1 MRKKNCFVSAII
13 ALVMCFCAMY
23 SFCTIVVKADILPSA
38 ETVFNETNTYNL
50 NGSINHIT
58 DKKEYSKM
66 GYSEPQYSFKF
77 DMSDKNGNTTTN
89 IPYVTV
95 FTHGYNSSAS
105 DWMNN
110 AEYIDNG
117 SKFDLTYNEHSMVSK
132 VVELYGLDNTVL
144 LIADMENFDSFK
156 LKRYVLERERERG
169 SIIKNGEED
178 FNIRE
183 QKFGKQYVIVFDSFW
198 NRYKASND
206 SNNNLYYQFNY
217 MLSHVLYDI
226 KQIDPAHR
234 IPKVNLIGHSR
245 GGLTNLQYALDHPD
259 IVENLISIG
268 TPYFGSSS
276 ATIVKNLG
284 IMEGDGLKDITDEA
298 VYESYQRTWN
308 NGYESKYSKINAVAI
323 GAYSTLPFLGL
334 VAHSDKSGS
343 INFWS
348 ALGIDA
354 AVTAISVWKTASWFI
369 DFWGAIATKAATRAV
384 TNVLYS
390 LFSQSVTVNIAKIL
404 TDEIT
409 SVFPYVMWF
418 SDTLVPLSSQLAI
431 SPSLLGGTYKGFT
444 RKDKCFSLIGGL
456 AGNCNMNR
464 IAQWA
469 VPVVHNLEPWDEEI
483 IGMVES
489 ELRKSKVV
497 SSSFEYYV
505 KADGGVCITGVENQ
519 NESALVIPSTI
530 TVGQNMK
537 TVTEIAAGAFG
548 SHMVGINSRNSNTS
562 TYSADSG
569 VEGVR
574 TLIIP
579 AGVRK
584 IGNGAFKGMS
594 NLETVTF
601 ANSSQT
607 IEFGTEVFAY
617 CSSLG
622 GITLPGSP
630 TEIPAGM
637 FKDCVSLTNM
647 PSPSSLRKIG
657 AAAFSGCK
665 NMAFRTLP
673 DNITEIGEMAFFGC
687 KGNEQL
693 LLPSAIEKIGDG
705 AFANIANVQKFYF
718 NCDNPNYTLCD
729 GVLYN
734 RNCTEIVQYPKKRV
748 GVMFNSE
755 TNRPSGSSG
764 LVTSIRPYAFYG
776 CENLTSVNISGVEK
790 VGEYAFA
797 NACNLETITA
807 YSLKDV
813 SYEAFSGTK
822 WLEDKLNNSS
832 QVVLS
837 NCLLFYNSED
847 KKVLESGEWDETIYY
862 IAEQAFASTELE
874 TIYIPSSIK
883 EINDN
888 AFYNATSLKNVYF
901 ESMNS
906 KLVASLASSDKKI
919 FGNNSNDLKV
929 FLLQNNFSQFSDSEE
944 NAFAGIRKE
953 LFTRSFTL
961 ELYNGTNEVDK
972 ITINYGD
979 IFYFAQGWYAINRT
993 GYNYTDTD
1001 IMNTC
1006 FYNGMQSDLIVG
1018 GVTVATF
1025 SGWKTE
1031 DGELFKDGTWNGI
1044 GLTAVTRLYA
1054 DWTPRE
1060 FTATLINESAGTQ
1073 TTVNFSRFDP
1083 LQLPSPSKAG
1093 FDFIGWDDGSGRTY
1107 KGSYPYLKNVTLT
1120 AVFDH
1125 IYTLGLV
1132 SNVNYHYNERIRGV
1146 AGTVVVL
1153 PQFYEGEYYVVSWG
1167 GYPVLSE
1174 YTITKNEVLRAFWNK
1189 YMINKTDPELETM
1202 GNDGET
1208 EYGAY
1213 KNMSD
1218 DYSRVADIS
1227 IDFDTE
1233 IDVGSLSY
1241 TVNSGLE
1248 DCCFVGRKEWVFI
1261 DPRSVMINQ
1270 EQFKNMRL

>member
-1 MRKKNCFVSAII
+1 MKKKIICITLAVVMSVFACYFVG
-13 ALVMCFCAMY
+13 
-23 SFCTIVVKADILPSA
+23 TIVVKADGMPSI
-38 ETVFNETNTYNL
+38 ETIFNATNTYSL
-50 NGSINHIT
+50 EGT
-58 DKKEYSKM
+58 VTKEIRYAKYHGEK
-66 GYSEPQYSFKF
+66 GYDNPQYEFNF
-77 DMSDKNGNTTTN
+77 DMSSKNNNQTTSF
-89 IPYVTV
+89 PYVTV
-95 FTHGYNSSAS
+95 FTHGYNSRAK
-105 DWMNN
+105 DWCNN
-110 AEYIDNG
+110 AESLTEDNTWKDL
-117 SKFDLTYNEHSMVSK
+117 KFLYTTSSMVYK
-132 VVELYGLDNTVL
+132 VTAN
-144 LIADMENFDSFK
+144 
-156 LKRYVLERERERG
+156 
-169 SIIKNGEED
+169 
-178 FNIRE
+178 
-183 QKFGKQYVIVFDSFW
+183 VF
-198 NRYKASND
+198 
-206 SNNNLYYQFNY
+206 SNNAIIIRATVDEESNTKPYFNLLLEKVEFGVAEDALPKINIEEICSVVANKHLVVIFEGHNPSSSNVNMYYQFNY
-217 MLSHVLYDI
+217 MLSSILY
-226 KQIDPAHR
+226 KLKGNYGGK
-234 IPKVNLIGHSR
+234 IPKVNLVGHSR

-284 IMEGDGLKDITDEA
+284 IMKGDGLKDITDEA

-334 VAHSDKSGS
+334 VAHSDKSGN

-354 AVTAISVWKTASWFI
+354 AVTAISVWKTASWFV
-369 DFWGAIATKAATRAV
+369 DFWGAIATKAAARAV

-431 SPSLLGGTYKGFT
+431 SPSLLGGTYKGFK
-444 RKDKCFSLIGGL
+444 RKDKCFSLFSRHNL
-456 AGNCNMNR
+456 KR
-464 IAQWA
+464 IAQWQP
-469 VPVVHNLEPWDEEI
+469 PVVHNLEPWDEEI
-483 IGMVES
+483 IGMVKN
-489 ELRKSKVV
+489 ELRKTKVEP
-497 SSSFEYYV
+497 SNFEFYE
-505 KADGGVCITGVENQ
+505 KANNEVCITGLINQ
-519 NESALVIPSTI
+519 GSDSVLAIPTAITI
-530 TVGQNMK
+530 GNNVKM
-537 TVTEIAAGAFG
+537 VTEIAAGAFG
-548 SHMVGINSRNSNTS
+548 NNMIGINSQNNSTS
-562 TYSADSG
+562 TYSGVGSG
-569 VEGVR
+569 VEGIR
-574 TLIIP
+574 TVIIP
-579 AGVRK
+579 DGVRK

-601 ANSSQT
+601 RNTKET
-607 IEFGTEVFAY
+607 IEFGTDVFAY
-617 CSSLG
+617 CSNLQS
-622 GITLPGSP
+622 ITLPGSP

-657 AAAFSGCK
+657 AAAFSGCS
-665 NMAFRTLP
+665 NMYFATLP
-673 DNITEIGEMAFFGC
+673 NDITEIGEMAFFGT
-687 KGNEQL
+687 KGGSLL

-705 AFANIANVQKFYF
+705 AFANVTDTIRFILNNANK
-718 NCDNPNYTLCD
+718 NYMVED

-734 RNCTEIVQYPKKRV
+734 KSGTEIVQYPKGSTDATFTANV
-748 GVMFNSE
+748 SN
-755 TNRPSGSSG
+755 SSG
-764 LVTSIRPYAFYG
+764 NTNTVTSIRPYAFYG

-797 NACNLETITA
+797 NACNLEDITA
-807 YSLKDV
+807 LGLKDV
-813 SYEAFSGTK
+813 SYEAFSGTQ
-822 WLEDKLNNSS
+822 WFEDKLNNSS

-837 NCLLFYNSED
+837 SCLLLYNNTD
-847 KKVLESGEWDETIYY
+847 KTFMDVTDWDCTVYY
-862 IAEQAFASTELE
+862 VAEQAFALSNLE
-874 TIYIPSSIK
+874 TIIVPMWIK
-883 EINDN
+883 GLSDN
-888 AFYNATSLKNVYF
+888 TFFNATSLKNVYF
-901 ESMNS
+901 QWMDETLIES
-906 KLVASLASSDKKI
+906 LSSPGKKI
-919 FGNNSNDLKV
+919 FGNNNKNLKV
-929 FLLQNNFSQFSDSEE
+929 FLPQKDLPRFPDDEE
-944 NAFAGIRKE
+944 NALTGIQKE
-953 LFTRSFTL
+953 LYRNTFTL
-961 ELYNGTNEVDK
+961 EFYNGTTEVSQVTIKYGDTYSFGQEGY
-972 ITINYGD
+972 TINGTSYD
-979 IFYFAQGWYAINRT
+979 
-993 GYNYTDTD
+993 YTNNS
-1001 IMNTC
+1001 IMNVC
-1006 FYNGMQSDLIVG
+1006 FYDGIQSDLVVG
-1018 GVTVATF
+1018 GVTVAMF

-1031 DGELFKDGTWNGI
+1031 DGEPFTEGTWKGI
-1044 GLTAVTRLYA
+1044 GLTAVTKLYA
-1054 DWTPRE
+1054 DWTPTE

-1073 TTVNFSRFDP
+1073 TTVNFSRFDS
-1083 LQLPSPSKAG
+1083 LRLPSPSKAG

-1167 GYPVLSE
+1167 GYPVFSE

-1213 KNMSD
+1213 KNMSG
-1218 DYSRVADIS
+1218 DYSRVADIG

-1233 IDVGSLSY
+1233 IDAESLNRTANMCSD
-1241 TVNSGLE
+1241 

>member
-1 MRKKNCFVSAII
+1 MKKKIICITLAVVMSVFACYFVG
-13 ALVMCFCAMY
+13 
-23 SFCTIVVKADILPSA
+23 TIVVKADEMPSI
-38 ETVFNETNTYNL
+38 ETIFNATNTYNL
-50 NGSINHIT
+50 NGSVT
-58 DKKEYSKM
+58 KETSFEKYHEEK
-66 GYSEPQYSFKF
+66 GYDNPQYEFNF
-77 DMSDKNGNTTTN
+77 DMSSKNNNQTTSF
-89 IPYVTV
+89 PYVTV
-95 FTHGYNSSAS
+95 FTHGYNSRAK
-105 DWMNN
+105 DWCNN
-110 AEYIDNG
+110 AKSLTEDNTKKDLKFLYTT
-117 SKFDLTYNEHSMVSK
+117 SSMVYKVAANVFSSNTLIIRATVKKESDITPFFDLAFER
-132 VVELYGLDNTVL
+132 VELDL
-144 LIADMENFDSFK
+144 LEGELPQKSIENICSEIANKHLIVIFEGYDPS
-156 LKRYVLERERERG
+156 
-169 SIIKNGEED
+169 SSNG
-178 FNIRE
+178 NM
-183 QKFGKQYVIVFDSFW
+183 
-198 NRYKASND
+198 
-206 SNNNLYYQFNY
+206 YYQFNY
-217 MLSHVLYDI
+217 MLSSILYKLKDNYGG
-226 KQIDPAHR
+226 K

-284 IMEGDGLKDITDEA
+284 IMKGDGLKDITDEA

-334 VAHSDKSGS
+334 VAHSDKSGN

-354 AVTAISVWKTASWFI
+354 AVTAISVWKTASWFV

-404 TDEIT
+404 TNEIT

-431 SPSLLGGTYKGFT
+431 SPSLLGGTYKGFK
-444 RKDKCFSLIGGL
+444 RKDKCFSLF
-456 AGNCNMNR
+456 GNYKLDR
-464 IAQWA
+464 IAQWQP
-469 VPVVHNLEPWDEEI
+469 PVVHNLEPWDEDI
-483 IGMVES
+483 IEMVKN
-489 ELRKSKVV
+489 ELRKTKVEP
-497 SSSFEYYV
+497 SNFEFYE
-505 KADGGVCITGVENQ
+505 KANNEVCITGLINQ
-519 NESALVIPSTI
+519 GSDSVLAIPTAITI
-530 TVGQNMK
+530 GREVKM
-537 TVTEIAAGAFG
+537 VTEIAAGAFG
-548 SHMVGINSRNSNTS
+548 NNMIGINSQNNSVS
-562 TYSADSG
+562 TYSSVSSG

-574 TLIIP
+574 TVIIP
-579 AGVRK
+579 DGVRK

-601 ANSSQT
+601 RNTKET
-607 IEFGTEVFAY
+607 IEFGTDVFAY
-617 CSSLG
+617 CSNLQS
-622 GITLPGSP
+622 ITLPGSP

-657 AAAFSGCK
+657 AAAFSGCS
-665 NMAFRTLP
+665 NMYFATLP
-673 DNITEIGEMAFFGC
+673 NDITEIGEMAFFGT
-687 KGNEQL
+687 KGGSLL

-705 AFANIANVQKFYF
+705 AFANVTDTIRFILNNANK
-718 NCDNPNYTLCD
+718 NYMVED

-734 RNCTEIVQYPKKRV
+734 KSGTEIVQYPKGSTDATFTANV
-748 GVMFNSE
+748 SN
-755 TNRPSGSSG
+755 SSG
-764 LVTSIRPYAFYG
+764 NTNTVTSIRPYAFYG

-837 NCLLFYNSED
+837 NCLLLYNSED

-906 KLVASLASSDKKI
+906 KLVASLSSSDKKI

-929 FLLQNNFSQFSDSEE
+929 FLLQNDLSQFSDSEE
-944 NAFAGIRKE
+944 NALAGIRKE

-961 ELYNGTNEVDK
+961 ELYNGTNEVSQVTIRYSDTYSFGQEGY
-972 ITINYGD
+972 TINGTSYD
-979 IFYFAQGWYAINRT
+979 
-993 GYNYTDTD
+993 YTNNS
-1001 IMNTC
+1001 IMNVC
-1006 FYNGMQSDLIVG
+1006 FYDGIQSDLVVS

-1031 DGELFKDGTWNGI
+1031 DGEAFTEGTWKGI

-1054 DWTPRE
+1054 YWTPTE
-1060 FTATLINESAGTQ
+1060 FIATLIDELNNTNETETFTYFTSA
-1073 TTVNFSRFDP
+1073 N
-1083 LQLPSPSKAG
+1083 LPSPWKKDYKFRAWVDSEGNEYKLTYSGVGDIVLNAVYDQIYMIGLTSK
-1093 FDFIGWDDGSGRTY
+1093 F
-1107 KGSYPYLKNVTLT
+1107 
-1120 AVFDH
+1120 
-1125 IYTLGLV
+1125 
-1132 SNVNYHYNERIRGV
+1132 NYQYNKRFYGI
-1146 AGTVVVL
+1146 AGTVITL
-1153 PQFYEGEYYVVSWG
+1153 PSFSVGNYYVVSWS
-1167 GYPVLSE
+1167 GYPVLSD
-1174 YTITKNEVLRAFWNK
+1174 YTITKTEVLVAYWNE
-1189 YMINKTDPELETM
+1189 YILEGVDPELETM

-1208 EYGAY
+1208 EYGVY
-1213 KNMSD
+1213 KNMSG
-1218 DYSRVADIS
+1218 DYSRVADIG

-1248 DCCFVGRKEWVFI
+1248 DCCFVGRKEWAII

>member
-1 MRKKNCFVSAII
+1 MKKKIICITLAVVMSVFACYFVG
-13 ALVMCFCAMY
+13 
-23 SFCTIVVKADILPSA
+23 TIVVKADEMPSI
-38 ETVFNETNTYNL
+38 ETIFNATNTYNL
-50 NGSINHIT
+50 NGSVT
-58 DKKEYSKM
+58 KETSFEKYHEEK
-66 GYSEPQYSFKF
+66 GYDNPQYEFNF
-77 DMSDKNGNTTTN
+77 DMSSKNNNQTTSF
-89 IPYVTV
+89 PYVTV
-95 FTHGYNSSAS
+95 FTHGYNSRAK
-105 DWMNN
+105 DWCNN
-110 AEYIDNG
+110 AEGLKEGAKKDDFKFLCTTSSMVYKVVNMYSGNSIIIKAKIDTEKNVKPYFSLDIREVELGKAEESYSKIVLEKICDIVANRHLIIIFDGYNTNG
-117 SKFDLTYNEHSMVSK
+117 SN
-132 VVELYGLDNTVL
+132 
-144 LIADMENFDSFK
+144 A
-156 LKRYVLERERERG
+156 
-169 SIIKNGEED
+169 
-178 FNIRE
+178 NI
-183 QKFGKQYVIVFDSFW
+183 
-198 NRYKASND
+198 
-206 SNNNLYYQFNY
+206 YYQFNY
-217 MLSHVLYDI
+217 MLSSILYKLKDNYGG
-226 KQIDPAHR
+226 K

-245 GGLTNLQYALDHPD
+245 GGLTNLQYALEHPD

-284 IMEGDGLKDITDEA
+284 IMKGDGLKDITDEA

-334 VAHSDKSGS
+334 VAHSDKSGN

-354 AVTAISVWKTASWFI
+354 AVTAISVWKTASWFV
-369 DFWGAIATKAATRAV
+369 DFWGAIATKAAARAV

-404 TDEIT
+404 TNEIT

-431 SPSLLGGTYKGFT
+431 SPSLLGGTYKGFK
-444 RKDKCFSLIGGL
+444 RKDKCFSLFSRHNL
-456 AGNCNMNR
+456 KR
-464 IAQWA
+464 IAQWQP
-469 VPVVHNLEPWDEEI
+469 PVVHNLEPWDEEI
-483 IGMVES
+483 IGMVKN
-489 ELRKSKVV
+489 ELRKTKVEP
-497 SSSFEYYV
+497 SNFEFYE
-505 KADGGVCITGVENQ
+505 KANNEVCITGVTNQ
-519 NESALVIPSTI
+519 GDDSVLAIPTAITI
-530 TVGQNMK
+530 GREVKM
-537 TVTEIAAGAFG
+537 VTEIAAGAFG
-548 SHMVGINSRNSNTS
+548 NNMIGINSQNNSVS
-562 TYSADSG
+562 TYSSVSSG

-574 TLIIP
+574 TVIIP
-579 AGVRK
+579 DGVRK

-601 ANSSQT
+601 RNTKET
-607 IEFGTEVFAY
+607 IEFGTDVFAY
-617 CSSLG
+617 CSNLQS
-622 GITLPGSP
+622 ITLPGSP
-630 TEIPAGM
+630 TEISAGM

-657 AAAFSGCK
+657 AAAFSGCS
-665 NMAFRTLP
+665 NMYFATLP
-673 DNITEIGEMAFFGC
+673 NDITEIGEMAFFGT
-687 KGNEQL
+687 KGGSLL

-705 AFANIANVQKFYF
+705 AFANVTDTIRFILNNANK
-718 NCDNPNYTLCD
+718 NYMVED

-734 RNCTEIVQYPKKRV
+734 KSGTEIVQYPKGSTDATFTANV
-748 GVMFNSE
+748 SN
-755 TNRPSGSSG
+755 SSG
-764 LVTSIRPYAFYG
+764 NTNTVTSIRPYAFYG

-790 VGEYAFA
+790 VGEYALA
-797 NACNLETITA
+797 NACNLEDITA
-807 YSLKDV
+807 LGLKDV
-813 SYEAFSGTK
+813 SYEAFSGTQ
-822 WLEDKLNNSS
+822 WFEDKLNNSS

-837 NCLLFYNSED
+837 SCLLLYNNTD
-847 KKVLESGEWDETIYY
+847 KTFMDVTDWDCTVYY
-862 IAEQAFASTELE
+862 VAEQAFALSNLE
-874 TIYIPSSIK
+874 TIIVPMWIK
-883 EINDN
+883 GLSDN
-888 AFYNATSLKNVYF
+888 TFFNATSLKNVYF
-901 ESMNS
+901 QWMDETLIES
-906 KLVASLASSDKKI
+906 LSSPGKKI
-919 FGNNSNDLKV
+919 FGNNNKNLKV
-929 FLLQNNFSQFSDSEE
+929 FLPQKDLPRFPDDEE
-944 NAFAGIRKE
+944 NALTGIQKE
-953 LFTRSFTL
+953 LYRNTFTL
-961 ELYNGTNEVDK
+961 EFYNGTTEVSQVTIK
-972 ITINYGD
+972 YGETYSFRQEGYTINGTSYD
-979 IFYFAQGWYAINRT
+979 
-993 GYNYTDTD
+993 YTNNS
-1001 IMNTC
+1001 IMNVC
-1006 FYNGMQSDLIVG
+1006 FYDGIQSDLVVS

-1031 DGELFKDGTWNGI
+1031 DGEAFTEGTWNGI

-1083 LQLPSPSKAG
+1083 LRLPSPSKAG

-1167 GYPVLSE
+1167 GHPVFSE

-1213 KNMSD
+1213 KNMSG
-1218 DYSRVADIS
+1218 DYSRVADIG

-1270 EQFKNMRL
+1270 EQFKNVRL

>member
-1 MRKKNCFVSAII
+1 MKKKIICITLAVVMSVFACYFVG
-13 ALVMCFCAMY
+13 
-23 SFCTIVVKADILPSA
+23 TIVVKADGMPSI
-38 ETVFNETNTYNL
+38 ETIFNATNTYSL
-50 NGSINHIT
+50 EGT
-58 DKKEYSKM
+58 VTKEIRYAKYHGEK
-66 GYSEPQYSFKF
+66 GYDNPQYEFNF
-77 DMSDKNGNTTTN
+77 DMSSKNNNQTTSF
-89 IPYVTV
+89 PYVTV
-95 FTHGYNSSAS
+95 FTHGYNSRAK
-105 DWMNN
+105 DWCNN
-110 AEYIDNG
+110 AESLTEDNTWKDL
-117 SKFDLTYNEHSMVSK
+117 KFLYTTSSMVYK
-132 VVELYGLDNTVL
+132 VTANVFSNNAVIIRATVDEESNTKPYFNLLLEKVELGVAEDALPKIN
-144 LIADMENFDSFK
+144 I
-156 LKRYVLERERERG
+156 
-169 SIIKNGEED
+169 EEICSVVA
-178 FNIRE
+178 N
-183 QKFGKQYVIVFDSFW
+183 KHLVVIFEGHNPSS
-198 NRYKASND
+198 SNV
-206 SNNNLYYQFNY
+206 NMYYQFNY
-217 MLSHVLYDI
+217 MLSSILY
-226 KQIDPAHR
+226 KLKGNYGGK
-234 IPKVNLIGHSR
+234 IPKVNLVGHSR

-284 IMEGDGLKDITDEA
+284 IMKGDGLKDITDEA

-334 VAHSDKSGS
+334 VAHSDKSGN

-354 AVTAISVWKTASWFI
+354 AVTAISVWKTASWFV
-369 DFWGAIATKAATRAV
+369 DFWGAIATKAAARAV

-431 SPSLLGGTYKGFT
+431 SPSLLGGTYKGFK
-444 RKDKCFSLIGGL
+444 RKDKCFSLFSRHNL
-456 AGNCNMNR
+456 KR
-464 IAQWA
+464 IAQWQP
-469 VPVVHNLEPWDEEI
+469 PVVHNLEPWDEEI
-483 IGMVES
+483 IGMVKN
-489 ELRKSKVV
+489 ELRKTKVEP
-497 SSSFEYYV
+497 SNFEFYE
-505 KADGGVCITGVENQ
+505 KANNEVCITGLINQ
-519 NESALVIPSTI
+519 GSDSVLAIPTAITI
-530 TVGQNMK
+530 GNNVKM
-537 TVTEIAAGAFG
+537 VTEIAAGAFG
-548 SHMVGINSRNSNTS
+548 NNMIGINSQNNSTS
-562 TYSADSG
+562 TYSGVGSG
-569 VEGVR
+569 VEGIR
-574 TLIIP
+574 TVIIP
-579 AGVRK
+579 DGVRK

-601 ANSSQT
+601 RNTKET
-607 IEFGTEVFAY
+607 IEFGTDVFAY
-617 CSSLG
+617 CSNLQS
-622 GITLPGSP
+622 ITLPGSP

-657 AAAFSGCK
+657 AAAFSGCS
-665 NMAFRTLP
+665 NMYFATLP
-673 DNITEIGEMAFFGC
+673 NDITEIGEMAFFGT
-687 KGNEQL
+687 KGGSLL

-705 AFANIANVQKFYF
+705 AFANVTDTIRFILNNANK
-718 NCDNPNYTLCD
+718 NYMVED

-734 RNCTEIVQYPKKRV
+734 KSGTEIVQYPKGSTDATFTANV
-748 GVMFNSE
+748 SN
-755 TNRPSGSSG
+755 SSG
-764 LVTSIRPYAFYG
+764 NTNTVTSIRPYAFYG

-797 NACNLETITA
+797 NACNLEDITA
-807 YSLKDV
+807 LGLKDV
-813 SYEAFSGTK
+813 SYEAFSGTQ
-822 WLEDKLNNSS
+822 WFEDKLNNSS

-837 NCLLFYNSED
+837 SCLLLYNNTD
-847 KKVLESGEWDETIYY
+847 KTFMDVTDWDCTVYY
-862 IAEQAFASTELE
+862 VAEQAFALSNLE
-874 TIYIPSSIK
+874 TIIVPMWIK
-883 EINDN
+883 GLSDN
-888 AFYNATSLKNVYF
+888 TFFNATSLKNVYF
-901 ESMNS
+901 QWMDETLIES
-906 KLVASLASSDKKI
+906 LSSPGKKI
-919 FGNNSNDLKV
+919 FGNNNKNLKV
-929 FLLQNNFSQFSDSEE
+929 FLPQKDLPRFPDDEE
-944 NAFAGIRKE
+944 NALTGIQKE
-953 LFTRSFTL
+953 LYRNTFTL
-961 ELYNGTNEVDK
+961 EFYNGTTEVSQVTIKYGDTYSFGQEGY
-972 ITINYGD
+972 TINGTSYD
-979 IFYFAQGWYAINRT
+979 
-993 GYNYTDTD
+993 YTNNS
-1001 IMNTC
+1001 IMNVC
-1006 FYNGMQSDLIVG
+1006 FYDGIQSDLVVG
-1018 GVTVATF
+1018 GVTVAMF

-1031 DGELFKDGTWNGI
+1031 DGEQFTEGTWKGI
-1044 GLTAVTRLYA
+1044 GLTAVTKLYA
-1054 DWTPRE
+1054 NWTPTE

-1073 TTVNFSRFDP
+1073 TTVNFSRFDS
-1083 LQLPSPSKAG
+1083 LRLPSPSKAG

-1167 GYPVLSE
+1167 GYPVFSE

-1213 KNMSD
+1213 KNMSG
-1218 DYSRVADIS
+1218 DYSRVADIG

-1241 TVNSGLE
+1241 TVNSSLA

>member
-1 MRKKNCFVSAII
+1 MKKSSKHIVVILVVLMLFSMVQVFDFVH
-13 ALVMCFCAMY
+13 
-23 SFCTIVVKADILPSA
+23 VKADEMPSVKTLFEA
-38 ETVFNETNTYNL
+38 TNTYNL
-50 NGSINHIT
+50 NGDVT
-58 DKKEYSKM
+58 KETKT
-66 GYSEPQYSFKF
+66 GYTNPQYGFKF
-77 DMSDKNGNTTTN
+77 KMTEKNSNQTTAF
-89 IPYVTV
+89 PYVTV
-95 FTHGYNSSAS
+95 FTHGYKADSS
-105 DWMNN
+105 DWCNN
-110 AEYIDNG
+110 AEALDKGEG
-117 SKFDLTYNEHSMVSK
+117 SRFDFLYTTSSMVYK
-132 VVELYGLDNTVL
+132 VATNVFIGDAVVIRATVQNESNDKPYFELFLEKVELGQPKK
-144 LIADMENFDSFK
+144 NFDEVKIKDLRDVVGNKHLIVIFNGHNAG
-156 LKRYVLERERERG
+156 G
-169 SIIKNGEED
+169 SNA
-178 FNIRE
+178 NI
-183 QKFGKQYVIVFDSFW
+183 
-198 NRYKASND
+198 
-206 SNNNLYYQFNY
+206 YYQFNY
-217 MLSHVLYDI
+217 MLSSILYKLKDNYGG
-226 KQIDPAHR
+226 K

-284 IMEGDGLKDITDEA
+284 IMKGDGLKDITDEA

-369 DFWGAIATKAATRAV
+369 DFWGAIATKAATKAV
-384 TNVLYS
+384 TNLLYN
-390 LFSQSVTVNIAKIL
+390 LYRNNTIINIAQIL
-404 TDEIT
+404 NYEIT

-418 SDTLVPLSSQLAI
+418 SDTLVPLNSQLGLT
-431 SPSLLGGTYKGFT
+431 SEESYKGFT
-444 RKDKCFSLIGGL
+444 RKDKCFSLIGML

-489 ELRKSKVV
+489 ELRKTKVEP
-497 SSSFEYYV
+497 SNFEFYE
-505 KADGGVCITGVENQ
+505 KANNEVCITGVTNQ
-519 NESALVIPSTI
+519 GDDSVLAIPTAITI
-530 TVGQNMK
+530 GREVKM
-537 TVTEIAAGAFG
+537 VTEIAAGAFG
-548 SHMVGINSRNSNTS
+548 NNMIGINSQNNSVS
-562 TYSADSG
+562 TYSSVSSG

-574 TLIIP
+574 TVIIP
-579 AGVRK
+579 DGVRK

-601 ANSSQT
+601 RNTKET
-607 IEFGTEVFAY
+607 IEFGTDVFAY
-617 CSSLG
+617 CSNLQSV
-622 GITLPGSP
+622 TLPGSP

-637 FKDCVSLTNM
+637 FKDCVSLANM

-657 AAAFSGCK
+657 AAAFSGCS
-665 NMAFRTLP
+665 NMYFATLP
-673 DNITEIGEMAFFGC
+673 NDITEIGEMAFFGT
-687 KGNEQL
+687 KGGSLL

-705 AFANIANVQKFYF
+705 AFANVTDTIRFILNNANK
-718 NCDNPNYTLCD
+718 NYMVED

-734 RNCTEIVQYPKKRV
+734 KSGTEIVQYPKGSTDATFTANV
-748 GVMFNSE
+748 SN
-755 TNRPSGSSG
+755 SSG
-764 LVTSIRPYAFYG
+764 NTNTVTSIRPYAFYG

-837 NCLLFYNSED
+837 NCLLLYNSED

-906 KLVASLASSDKKI
+906 KLVASLSSSDKKI

-929 FLLQNNFSQFSDSEE
+929 FLLQNDLSQFSDSEE
-944 NAFAGIRKE
+944 NALAGIRKE

-961 ELYNGTNEVDK
+961 ELYNGTNEVSQVTIRYSDTYSFGQEGY
-972 ITINYGD
+972 TINGTSYD
-979 IFYFAQGWYAINRT
+979 
-993 GYNYTDTD
+993 YTNNS
-1001 IMNTC
+1001 IMNVC
-1006 FYNGMQSDLIVG
+1006 FYDGIQSDLVVS

-1031 DGELFKDGTWNGI
+1031 DGEAFTEGTWKGI

-1054 DWTPRE
+1054 YWTPTE
-1060 FTATLINESAGTQ
+1060 FIATLIDELNNTNETETFTYFTSA
-1073 TTVNFSRFDP
+1073 N
-1083 LQLPSPSKAG
+1083 LPSPWKKDYKFRAWVDSEGNEYKLTYSGVGDIVLNAVYDQIYMIGLTSK
-1093 FDFIGWDDGSGRTY
+1093 F
-1107 KGSYPYLKNVTLT
+1107 
-1120 AVFDH
+1120 
-1125 IYTLGLV
+1125 
-1132 SNVNYHYNERIRGV
+1132 NYQYNKRFYGI
-1146 AGTVVVL
+1146 AGTVITL
-1153 PQFYEGEYYVVSWG
+1153 PSFSVGNYYVVSWS
-1167 GYPVLSE
+1167 GYPVLSD
-1174 YTITKNEVLRAFWNK
+1174 YTITKTEVLVAYWNE
-1189 YMINKTDPELETM
+1189 YILEGVDPELETM

-1213 KNMSD
+1213 KNMSG
-1218 DYSRVADIS
+1218 DYSRVADIG

-1241 TVNSGLE
+1241 TVNSGLA

>member
-1 MRKKNCFVSAII
+1 MKKSSKHIVVILVVLMLFSMVQVFDFVH
-13 ALVMCFCAMY
+13 
-23 SFCTIVVKADILPSA
+23 VKADEMPSVKTLFEA
-38 ETVFNETNTYNL
+38 TNTYNL
-50 NGSINHIT
+50 NGDVT
-58 DKKEYSKM
+58 KETKT
-66 GYSEPQYSFKF
+66 GYTNPQYGFKF
-77 DMSDKNGNTTTN
+77 KMTEKNSNQTTAF
-89 IPYVTV
+89 PYVTV
-95 FTHGYNSSAS
+95 FTHGYKADSS
-105 DWMNN
+105 DWCNN
-110 AEYIDNG
+110 AEALDKGEG
-117 SKFDLTYNEHSMVSK
+117 SRFDFLYTTSSMVYK
-132 VVELYGLDNTVL
+132 VATNVFIGDAVVIRATVQNESNDKPYFELFLEKVELGQPKK
-144 LIADMENFDSFK
+144 NFDEVKIKDLRDVVGNKHLIVIFNGHNAG
-156 LKRYVLERERERG
+156 G
-169 SIIKNGEED
+169 SNA
-178 FNIRE
+178 NI
-183 QKFGKQYVIVFDSFW
+183 
-198 NRYKASND
+198 
-206 SNNNLYYQFNY
+206 YYQFNY
-217 MLSHVLYDI
+217 MLSSILYKLKDNYGG
-226 KQIDPAHR
+226 K

-284 IMEGDGLKDITDEA
+284 IMKGDGLKDITDEA

-369 DFWGAIATKAATRAV
+369 DFWGAIATKAATKAV
-384 TNVLYS
+384 TNLLYN
-390 LFSQSVTVNIAKIL
+390 LYRNNTIINIAQIL
-404 TDEIT
+404 NYEIT

-418 SDTLVPLSSQLAI
+418 SDTLVPLNSQLGLT
-431 SPSLLGGTYKGFT
+431 SEESYKGFT
-444 RKDKCFSLIGGL
+444 RKDKCFSLIGML

-489 ELRKSKVV
+489 ELRKTKVEP
-497 SSSFEYYV
+497 SNFEFYE
-505 KADGGVCITGVENQ
+505 KANNEVCITGVTNQ
-519 NESALVIPSTI
+519 GDDSVLAIPTAITI
-530 TVGQNMK
+530 GNNVKM
-537 TVTEIAAGAFG
+537 VTEIAAGAFG
-548 SHMVGINSRNSNTS
+548 NNMIGINSQNNSVS
-562 TYSADSG
+562 TYSSVSSG

-574 TLIIP
+574 TVIIP
-579 AGVRK
+579 DGVRK

-601 ANSSQT
+601 RNTKET
-607 IEFGTEVFAY
+607 IEFGTDVFAY
-617 CSSLG
+617 CSNLQS
-622 GITLPGSP
+622 ITLPGSP

-637 FKDCVSLTNM
+637 FKDCVSLANM

-657 AAAFSGCK
+657 AAAFSGCS
-665 NMAFRTLP
+665 NMYFATLP
-673 DNITEIGEMAFFGC
+673 NDITEIGEMAFFGT
-687 KGNEQL
+687 KGGSLL

-705 AFANIANVQKFYF
+705 AFANVTDTIRFILNNANK
-718 NCDNPNYTLCD
+718 NYMVED

-734 RNCTEIVQYPKKRV
+734 KSGTEIVQYPKGSTDATFTANV
-748 GVMFNSE
+748 SN
-755 TNRPSGSSG
+755 SSG
-764 LVTSIRPYAFYG
+764 NTNTVTSIRPYAFYG

-807 YSLKDV
+807 QWLKDV

-822 WLEDKLNNSS
+822 WFENEWNNESNNS
-832 QVVLS
+832 QIVLS
-837 NCLLFYNSED
+837 NCLLLYTDTEKDVMELRDWRST
-847 KKVLESGEWDETIYY
+847 VYY
-862 IAEQAFASTELE
+862 IAEQAFASTQLE
-874 TIYIPSSIK
+874 TIYMPLLIEGIS
-883 EINDN
+883 EN

-901 ESMNS
+901 EWMTDN
-906 KLVASLASSDKKI
+906 LVESLSSPGKKI

-929 FLLQNNFSQFSDSEE
+929 FLPQNNISQFSDSEE

-961 ELYNGTNEVDK
+961 ELYNGTNEVSQVTIRYSDTYSFGQEGY
-972 ITINYGD
+972 TINGTSYD
-979 IFYFAQGWYAINRT
+979 
-993 GYNYTDTD
+993 YTNNS
-1001 IMNTC
+1001 IMNVC
-1006 FYNGMQSDLIVG
+1006 FYDGIQSDLVVS

-1031 DGELFKDGTWNGI
+1031 DGEAFTEGTWKGI

-1213 KNMSD
+1213 KNMSG
-1218 DYSRVADIS
+1218 DYSRVADIG

-1270 EQFKNMRL
+1270 EQFKNVRL

>member
-1 MRKKNCFVSAII
+1 MKKSSKHIVVILVVLMLFSMVQVFDFVH
-13 ALVMCFCAMY
+13 
-23 SFCTIVVKADILPSA
+23 VKADEMPSVKTLFEA
-38 ETVFNETNTYNL
+38 TNTYNL
-50 NGSINHIT
+50 NGDVT
-58 DKKEYSKM
+58 KETKT
-66 GYSEPQYSFKF
+66 GYTNPQYGFKF
-77 DMSDKNGNTTTN
+77 KMTEKNSNQTTAF
-89 IPYVTV
+89 PYVTV
-95 FTHGYNSSAS
+95 FTHGYKADSS
-105 DWMNN
+105 DWCNN
-110 AEYIDNG
+110 AEALDKGEG
-117 SKFDLTYNEHSMVSK
+117 SRFDFLYTTSSMVYK
-132 VVELYGLDNTVL
+132 VATNVFIGDAVVIRATVQNESNDKPYFELFLEKVELGQPKK
-144 LIADMENFDSFK
+144 NFDEVKIKDLRDVVGNKHLIVIFNGHNAG
-156 LKRYVLERERERG
+156 G
-169 SIIKNGEED
+169 SNA
-178 FNIRE
+178 NI
-183 QKFGKQYVIVFDSFW
+183 
-198 NRYKASND
+198 
-206 SNNNLYYQFNY
+206 YYQFNY
-217 MLSHVLYDI
+217 MLSSILY
-226 KQIDPAHR
+226 KLKGNYGGK

-284 IMEGDGLKDITDEA
+284 IMKGDGLKDITDEA

-369 DFWGAIATKAATRAV
+369 DFWGAIATKAATKAV
-384 TNVLYS
+384 TNLLYN
-390 LFSQSVTVNIAKIL
+390 LYRNNTIINIAQIL
-404 TDEIT
+404 NYEIT

-418 SDTLVPLSSQLAI
+418 SDTLVPLNSQLGLT
-431 SPSLLGGTYKGFT
+431 SEESYKGFT
-444 RKDKCFSLIGGL
+444 RKDKCFSLIGML

-489 ELRKSKVV
+489 ELRKTKVEP
-497 SSSFEYYV
+497 SNFEFYE
-505 KADGGVCITGVENQ
+505 KANNEVCITGVTNQ
-519 NESALVIPSTI
+519 GDDSVLAIPTAITI
-530 TVGQNMK
+530 GREVKM
-537 TVTEIAAGAFG
+537 VTEIAAGAFG
-548 SHMVGINSRNSNTS
+548 NNMIGINSQNNSVS
-562 TYSADSG
+562 TYSSVSSG

-574 TLIIP
+574 TVIIP
-579 AGVRK
+579 DGVRK

-601 ANSSQT
+601 RNTKET
-607 IEFGTEVFAY
+607 IEFGTDVFAY
-617 CSSLG
+617 CSNLQS
-622 GITLPGSP
+622 ITLPGSP

-637 FKDCVSLTNM
+637 FKDCVSLANM

-657 AAAFSGCK
+657 AAAFSGCS
-665 NMAFRTLP
+665 NMYFATLP
-673 DNITEIGEMAFFGC
+673 NDITEIGEMAFFGT
-687 KGNEQL
+687 KGGSLL

-705 AFANIANVQKFYF
+705 AFANVTDTIRFILNNANK
-718 NCDNPNYTLCD
+718 NYMVED

-734 RNCTEIVQYPKKRV
+734 KSGTEIVQYPKGSTDATFTANV
-748 GVMFNSE
+748 SN
-755 TNRPSGSSG
+755 SSG
-764 LVTSIRPYAFYG
+764 NTNTVTSIRPYAFYG

-837 NCLLFYNSED
+837 NCLLLYNSED

-906 KLVASLASSDKKI
+906 KLVASLSSSDKKI

-929 FLLQNNFSQFSDSEE
+929 FLLQNDLSQFSDSEE
-944 NAFAGIRKE
+944 NALAGIRKE

-961 ELYNGTNEVDK
+961 ELYNGTNEVSQVTIRYSDTYSFGQEGY
-972 ITINYGD
+972 TINGTSYD
-979 IFYFAQGWYAINRT
+979 
-993 GYNYTDTD
+993 YTNNS
-1001 IMNTC
+1001 IMNVC
-1006 FYNGMQSDLIVG
+1006 FYDGIQSDLVVS

-1031 DGELFKDGTWNGI
+1031 DGEAFTEGTWKGI

-1054 DWTPRE
+1054 YWTPTE
-1060 FTATLINESAGTQ
+1060 FIATLIDELNNTNETETFTYFTSA
-1073 TTVNFSRFDP
+1073 N
-1083 LQLPSPSKAG
+1083 LPSPWKKDYKFRAWVDSEGNEYKLTYSGVGDIVLNAVYDQIYMIGLTSK
-1093 FDFIGWDDGSGRTY
+1093 F
-1107 KGSYPYLKNVTLT
+1107 
-1120 AVFDH
+1120 
-1125 IYTLGLV
+1125 
-1132 SNVNYHYNERIRGV
+1132 NYQYNKRFYGI
-1146 AGTVVVL
+1146 AGTVITL
-1153 PQFYEGEYYVVSWG
+1153 PSFSVGNYYVVSWS
-1167 GYPVLSE
+1167 GYPVLSD
-1174 YTITKNEVLRAFWNK
+1174 YTITKTEVLVAYWNE
-1189 YMINKTDPELETM
+1189 YILEGVDPELETM
-1202 GNDGET
+1202 GNDSEM
-1208 EYGAY
+1208 EYEAY
-1213 KNMSD
+1213 KNMSG
-1218 DYSRVADIS
+1218 DYSRVADIG

-1241 TVNSGLE
+1241 MVNSGLA

>member
-1 MRKKNCFVSAII
+1 MKKIISYILIAVFVASFALFFNSHIRK
-13 ALVMCFCAMY
+13 
-23 SFCTIVVKADILPSA
+23 VKASTEEEVYNA
-38 ETVFNETNTYNL
+38 TNTYAVK
-50 NGSINHIT
+50 SIEKNKNIL
-58 DKKEYSKM
+58 
-66 GYSEPQYSFKF
+66 GYSEQQYIVTYE
-77 DMSDKNGNTTTN
+77 MSNKTSDN
-89 IPYVTV
+89 IVASNPFVTV
-95 FTHGYNSSAS
+95 FTHGYRSSAS
-105 DWMNN
+105 DWLNN
-110 AEYIDNG
+110 AAASD
-117 SKFDLTYNEHSMVSK
+117 FRLQYNSNSMVNSI
-132 VVELYGLDNTVL
+132 VELNGLENTVL
-144 LIADMENFDSFK
+144 LIADMDGYESFE
-156 LKRYVLERERERG
+156 LRQYVLIKQNG
-169 SIIKNGEED
+169 IIIKSEEVK
-178 FNIRE
+178 NYNVRE
-183 QKFGKQYVIVFDSFW
+183 QSFGKQYIIIFESYQNDD
-198 NRYKASND
+198 KPSNN

-217 MLSHVLYDI
+217 MLSHVLYDL

-276 ATIVKNLG
+276 AAIVQYD
-284 IMEGDGLKDITDEA
+284 EDYAGDGLNDIIDKMVYKDYRD
-298 VYESYQRTWN
+298 RWN
-308 NGYESKYSKINAVAI
+308 NGYENIYSKINAVAI
-323 GAYSTLPFLGL
+323 GAYSSLPFLGA
-334 VAHSDKSGS
+334 VVHNDKSGMF
-343 INFWS
+343 NFWS
-348 ALGIDA
+348 ALGVDA
-354 AVTAISVWKTASWFI
+354 AITAVSAAK
-369 DFWGAIATKAATRAV
+369 IATWFVSFFEKIAIKAV
-384 TNVLYS
+384 TNLIYNIFPKSIGASAAQVLIS
-390 LFSQSVTVNIAKIL
+390 
-404 TDEIT
+404 EIEA
-409 SVFPYVMWF
+409 VFPFVMWF
-418 SDTLVPLSSQLAI
+418 SDALVPLNSQLAAALDGN
-431 SPSLLGGTYKGFT
+431 SYKGFK
-444 RKDKCFSLIGGL
+444 RKDKLFSLLDIGEV
-456 AGNCNMNR
+456 NFDR
-464 IAQWA
+464 IAQSGP
-469 VPVVHNLEPWDEEI
+469 PVVHNLEPWDEDI
-483 IGMVES
+483 IEMVKN
-489 ELRKSKVV
+489 ELRKTKVEP
-497 SSSFEYYV
+497 SNFEFYE
-505 KADGGVCITGVENQ
+505 KANNEVCITGVINQ
-519 NESALVIPSTI
+519 GDDSVLAIPTAITI
-530 TVGQNMK
+530 GREVKM
-537 TVTEIAAGAFG
+537 VTEIAAGAFG
-548 SHMVGINSRNSNTS
+548 NNMIGINSQNNSVS
-562 TYSADSG
+562 TYSSVSSG

-574 TLIIP
+574 TVIIP
-579 AGVRK
+579 DGVRK

-601 ANSSQT
+601 RNTKET
-607 IEFGTEVFAY
+607 IEFGTDVFAY
-617 CSSLG
+617 CSNLQS
-622 GITLPGSP
+622 ITLPGSP

-637 FKDCVSLTNM
+637 FKDCVSLESM

-657 AAAFSGCK
+657 AAAFSGCS
-665 NMAFRTLP
+665 NMYFATLP
-673 DNITEIGEMAFFGC
+673 NDITEIGEMAFFGT
-687 KGNEQL
+687 KGGSLL

-705 AFANIANVQKFYF
+705 AFANVTDTIRFILNDANK
-718 NCDNPNYTLCD
+718 NYMVED

-734 RNCTEIVQYPKKRV
+734 KSGTEIVQYPKGSTDTTFTANV
-748 GVMFNSE
+748 SN
-755 TNRPSGSSG
+755 SSG
-764 LVTSIRPYAFYG
+764 NTNTVTSIRPYAFYG

-807 YSLKDV
+807 QWLKDV

-822 WLEDKLNNSS
+822 WFENEWNNESNNS
-832 QVVLS
+832 QIVLS
-837 NCLLFYNSED
+837 NCLLLYTDTEKD
-847 KKVLESGEWDETIYY
+847 VMELRDWRYTVYY
-862 IAEQAFASTELE
+862 IAEQAFASTQLE
-874 TIYIPSSIK
+874 TIYMPLLTEGIS
-883 EINDN
+883 EN

-901 ESMNS
+901 EWMTDN
-906 KLVASLASSDKKI
+906 LVESLSSPGKKI
-919 FGNNSNDLKV
+919 FGNNSNNLKV
-929 FLLQNNFSQFSDSEE
+929 FLPQKNISQFSDSEE

-961 ELYNGTNEVDK
+961 ELYNGTNEVSQVT
-972 ITINYGD
+972 IRYGETYSFGQEGYTINGTSYD
-979 IFYFAQGWYAINRT
+979 
-993 GYNYTDTD
+993 YTNNS
-1001 IMNTC
+1001 IMNVC
-1006 FYNGMQSDLIVG
+1006 FYDGIQSDLVVS

-1031 DGELFKDGTWNGI
+1031 DGEAFTEGTWKGI

-1054 DWTPRE
+1054 DWIPRE

-1083 LQLPSPSKAG
+1083 LRLPSPSKAG

-1146 AGTVVVL
+1146 AGTVIVL

-1213 KNMSD
+1213 KNMSG
-1218 DYSRVADIS
+1218 DYSRVADIG

-1241 TVNSGLE
+1241 TVNSDLA
-1248 DCCFVGRKEWVFI
+1248 DCCSVGRKEWVFI

>member
-1 MRKKNCFVSAII
+1 MKKKIICITLAVVMSVFACYFVG
-13 ALVMCFCAMY
+13 
-23 SFCTIVVKADILPSA
+23 TIVVKADGMPSI
-38 ETVFNETNTYNL
+38 ETIFNATNTYSL
-50 NGSINHIT
+50 EGT
-58 DKKEYSKM
+58 VTKEIRYAKYHGEK
-66 GYSEPQYSFKF
+66 GYDNPQYEFNF
-77 DMSDKNGNTTTN
+77 DMSSKNNNQTTSF
-89 IPYVTV
+89 PYVTV
-95 FTHGYNSSAS
+95 FTHGYNSRAK
-105 DWMNN
+105 DWCNN
-110 AEYIDNG
+110 AESLTEDNTWKDL
-117 SKFDLTYNEHSMVSK
+117 KFLYTTSSMVYK
-132 VVELYGLDNTVL
+132 VTANVFSNNAVIIRATVDEESNTKPYFNLLLEKVELGVAEDALPKIN
-144 LIADMENFDSFK
+144 I
-156 LKRYVLERERERG
+156 
-169 SIIKNGEED
+169 EEICSVVA
-178 FNIRE
+178 N
-183 QKFGKQYVIVFDSFW
+183 KHLVVIFEGHNPSS
-198 NRYKASND
+198 SNV
-206 SNNNLYYQFNY
+206 NMYYQFNY
-217 MLSHVLYDI
+217 MLSSILY
-226 KQIDPAHR
+226 KLKGNYGGK
-234 IPKVNLIGHSR
+234 IPKVNLVGHSR

-284 IMEGDGLKDITDEA
+284 IMKGDGLKDITDEA

-334 VAHSDKSGS
+334 VAHSDKSGN

-354 AVTAISVWKTASWFI
+354 AVTAISVWKTASWFV
-369 DFWGAIATKAATRAV
+369 DFWGAIATKAAARAV

-431 SPSLLGGTYKGFT
+431 SPSLLGGTYKGFK
-444 RKDKCFSLIGGL
+444 RKDKCFSLFSRHNL
-456 AGNCNMNR
+456 KR
-464 IAQWA
+464 IAQWQP
-469 VPVVHNLEPWDEEI
+469 PVVHNLEPWDEEI
-483 IGMVES
+483 IGMVKN
-489 ELRKSKVV
+489 ELRKTKVEP
-497 SSSFEYYV
+497 SNFEFYE
-505 KADGGVCITGVENQ
+505 KANNEVCITGLINQ
-519 NESALVIPSTI
+519 GSDSVLAIPTAITI
-530 TVGQNMK
+530 GREVKM
-537 TVTEIAAGAFG
+537 VTEIAAGAFG
-548 SHMVGINSRNSNTS
+548 NNMIGINSQNNSVS
-562 TYSADSG
+562 TYSSVSSG

-574 TLIIP
+574 TVIIP
-579 AGVRK
+579 DGVRK

-601 ANSSQT
+601 RNTKET
-607 IEFGTEVFAY
+607 IEFGTDVFAY
-617 CSSLG
+617 CSNLQS
-622 GITLPGSP
+622 ITLPGSP
-630 TEIPAGM
+630 TEISAGM

-657 AAAFSGCK
+657 AAAFSGCS
-665 NMAFRTLP
+665 NMYFATLP
-673 DNITEIGEMAFFGC
+673 NDITEIGEMAFFGT
-687 KGNEQL
+687 KGGSLL

-705 AFANIANVQKFYF
+705 AFANVTDTIRFILNNANK
-718 NCDNPNYTLCD
+718 NYMVED

-734 RNCTEIVQYPKKRV
+734 KSGTEIVQYPKGSTDATFTANV
-748 GVMFNSE
+748 SN
-755 TNRPSGSSG
+755 SSG
-764 LVTSIRPYAFYG
+764 NTNTVTSIRPYAFYG

-790 VGEYAFA
+790 VGEYAFV
-797 NACNLETITA
+797 NACNLEDITA
-807 YSLKDV
+807 LGLKDV
-813 SYEAFSGTK
+813 SYEAFSGTQ
-822 WLEDKLNNSS
+822 WFEDKLNNSS

-837 NCLLFYNSED
+837 SCLLLYNNTD
-847 KKVLESGEWDETIYY
+847 KTFMDVTDWDCTVYY
-862 IAEQAFASTELE
+862 VAEQAFALSNLE
-874 TIYIPSSIK
+874 TIIVPMWIK
-883 EINDN
+883 GLSDN
-888 AFYNATSLKNVYF
+888 TFFNATSLKNVYF
-901 ESMNS
+901 QWMDETLIES
-906 KLVASLASSDKKI
+906 LSSPGKKI
-919 FGNNSNDLKV
+919 FGNNNKNLKV
-929 FLLQNNFSQFSDSEE
+929 FLPQKDLPRFPDDEE
-944 NAFAGIRKE
+944 NALTGIQKE
-953 LFTRSFTL
+953 LYRNTFTL
-961 ELYNGTNEVDK
+961 EFYNGTTEVSQVTIKYGDTYSFGQEGY
-972 ITINYGD
+972 TINGTSYD
-979 IFYFAQGWYAINRT
+979 
-993 GYNYTDTD
+993 YTNNS
-1001 IMNTC
+1001 IMNVC
-1006 FYNGMQSDLIVG
+1006 FYDGIQSDLVVG
-1018 GVTVATF
+1018 GVTVAMF

-1031 DGELFKDGTWNGI
+1031 DGEPFTEGTWKGI
-1044 GLTAVTRLYA
+1044 GLTAVTKLYA
-1054 DWTPRE
+1054 DWTPTE

-1073 TTVNFSRFDP
+1073 TTVNFSRFDS
-1083 LQLPSPSKAG
+1083 LRLPSPSKAG

-1167 GYPVLSE
+1167 GYPVFSE

-1213 KNMSD
+1213 KNMSG
-1218 DYSRVADIS
+1218 DYSRVADIG

-1233 IDVGSLSY
+1233 IDAESLNRTANMCSD
-1241 TVNSGLE
+1241 

>member
-1 MRKKNCFVSAII
+1 MKKKIICITLAVVMSVFACYFVG
-13 ALVMCFCAMY
+13 
-23 SFCTIVVKADILPSA
+23 TIVVKADEMPSI
-38 ETVFNETNTYNL
+38 ETIFNATNTYNL
-50 NGSINHIT
+50 NGSVT
-58 DKKEYSKM
+58 KETSFEKFHEEKGYDNPQYEFNFDMYSKNNN
-66 GYSEPQYSFKF
+66 Q
-77 DMSDKNGNTTTN
+77 TTAY
-89 IPYVTV
+89 PYVTV
-95 FTHGYNSSAS
+95 FTHGYNSRAK
-105 DWMNN
+105 DWCNN
-110 AEYIDNG
+110 AESLTEDNTWKDL
-117 SKFDLTYNEHSMVSK
+117 KFLYTTSSMVYK
-132 VVELYGLDNTVL
+132 VTANVFSNNAVIIRATVDEESNTKPYFNLLLEKVELGVSEDALPKIN
-144 LIADMENFDSFK
+144 I
-156 LKRYVLERERERG
+156 
-169 SIIKNGEED
+169 EEICSVVA
-178 FNIRE
+178 N
-183 QKFGKQYVIVFDSFW
+183 KHLVVIFEGHNPSS
-198 NRYKASND
+198 SNV
-206 SNNNLYYQFNY
+206 NMYYQFNY
-217 MLSHVLYDI
+217 MLSSILYKLKDNYGGKI
-226 KQIDPAHR
+226 S
-234 IPKVNLIGHSR
+234 KVNLIGHSR

-284 IMEGDGLKDITDEA
+284 IMKGDGLKDITDEA

-334 VAHSDKSGS
+334 VAHSDKSGN

-354 AVTAISVWKTASWFI
+354 AVTAISVWKTASWFV

-404 TDEIT
+404 TNEIT

-431 SPSLLGGTYKGFT
+431 SPSLLGGTYKGFK
-444 RKDKCFSLIGGL
+444 RKDKCFSLF
-456 AGNCNMNR
+456 GNYKLDR
-464 IAQWA
+464 IAQWQL
-469 VPVVHNLEPWDEEI
+469 PVVHNLEPWDEDI
-483 IGMVES
+483 IEMVKN
-489 ELRKSKVV
+489 ELRKTKVEP
-497 SSSFEYYV
+497 SNFEFYE
-505 KADGGVCITGVENQ
+505 KANNEVCITGLINQ
-519 NESALVIPSTI
+519 GSDSVLAIPTAITI
-530 TVGQNMK
+530 GREVKM
-537 TVTEIAAGAFG
+537 VTEIAAGAFG
-548 SHMVGINSRNSNTS
+548 NNMIGINSQNNSVS
-562 TYSADSG
+562 TYSSVSSG

-574 TLIIP
+574 TVIIP
-579 AGVRK
+579 DGVRK

-601 ANSSQT
+601 RNTKET
-607 IEFGTEVFAY
+607 IEFGTDVFAY
-617 CSSLG
+617 CSNLQS
-622 GITLPGSP
+622 ITLPGSP
-630 TEIPAGM
+630 TEISAGM

-657 AAAFSGCK
+657 AAAFSGCS
-665 NMAFRTLP
+665 NMYFATLP
-673 DNITEIGEMAFFGC
+673 NDITEIGEMAFFGT
-687 KGNEQL
+687 KGGSLL

-705 AFANIANVQKFYF
+705 AFANVTDTIRFILNNANK
-718 NCDNPNYTLCD
+718 NYMVED

-734 RNCTEIVQYPKKRV
+734 KSGTEIVQYPKGSTDATFTANV
-748 GVMFNSE
+748 SN
-755 TNRPSGSSG
+755 SSG
-764 LVTSIRPYAFYG
+764 NTNTVTSIRPYAFYG

-837 NCLLFYNSED
+837 NCLLLYNSED

-906 KLVASLASSDKKI
+906 KLVASLSSSDKKI

-929 FLLQNNFSQFSDSEE
+929 FLLQNDLSQFSDSEE
-944 NAFAGIRKE
+944 NALAGIRKE

-961 ELYNGTNEVDK
+961 ELYNGTNEVSQVTIRYSDTYSFGQEGY
-972 ITINYGD
+972 TINGTSYD
-979 IFYFAQGWYAINRT
+979 
-993 GYNYTDTD
+993 YTNNS
-1001 IMNTC
+1001 IMNVC
-1006 FYNGMQSDLIVG
+1006 FYDGIQSDLVVS

-1031 DGELFKDGTWNGI
+1031 DGEAFTEGTWKGI

-1054 DWTPRE
+1054 YWTPTE
-1060 FTATLINESAGTQ
+1060 FIATLIDELNNTNETETFTYFTSA
-1073 TTVNFSRFDP
+1073 N
-1083 LQLPSPSKAG
+1083 LPSPWKKDYKFRAWVDSEGNEYKLTYSGVGDIVLNAVYDQIYMIGLTSK
-1093 FDFIGWDDGSGRTY
+1093 F
-1107 KGSYPYLKNVTLT
+1107 
-1120 AVFDH
+1120 
-1125 IYTLGLV
+1125 
-1132 SNVNYHYNERIRGV
+1132 NYQYNKRFYGI
-1146 AGTVVVL
+1146 AGTVITL
-1153 PQFYEGEYYVVSWG
+1153 PSFSVGNYYVVSWS
-1167 GYPVLSE
+1167 GYPVLSD
-1174 YTITKNEVLRAFWNK
+1174 YTITKTEVLVAYWNE
-1189 YMINKTDPELETM
+1189 YILEGVDPELETM

-1208 EYGAY
+1208 AYGVY
-1213 KNMSD
+1213 KNMSG
-1218 DYSRVADIS
+1218 DYSRVADIG

-1248 DCCFVGRKEWVFI
+1248 DCCFVGRKEWAII

>member
-1 MRKKNCFVSAII
+1 MKKKIICITLAVVMSVFACYFVG
-13 ALVMCFCAMY
+13 
-23 SFCTIVVKADILPSA
+23 TIVVKADGMPSI
-38 ETVFNETNTYNL
+38 ETIFNATNTYSL
-50 NGSINHIT
+50 EGT
-58 DKKEYSKM
+58 VTKEIRYAKYHGEK
-66 GYSEPQYSFKF
+66 GYDNPQYEFNF
-77 DMSDKNGNTTTN
+77 DMSSKNNNQTTSF
-89 IPYVTV
+89 PYVTV
-95 FTHGYNSSAS
+95 FTHGYNSRAK
-105 DWMNN
+105 DWCNN
-110 AEYIDNG
+110 AESLTEDNTWKDL
-117 SKFDLTYNEHSMVSK
+117 KFLYTTSSMVYK
-132 VVELYGLDNTVL
+132 VTANVFSNNAIIIRATVDEESNTKPYFNLLLEKVELGVAEDALPKIN
-144 LIADMENFDSFK
+144 I
-156 LKRYVLERERERG
+156 
-169 SIIKNGEED
+169 EEICSVVA
-178 FNIRE
+178 N
-183 QKFGKQYVIVFDSFW
+183 KHLVVIFEGHNPSS
-198 NRYKASND
+198 SNV
-206 SNNNLYYQFNY
+206 NMYYQFNY
-217 MLSHVLYDI
+217 MLSSILY
-226 KQIDPAHR
+226 KLKGNYGGK
-234 IPKVNLIGHSR
+234 IPKVNLVGHSR

-284 IMEGDGLKDITDEA
+284 IMKGDGLKDITDEA

-334 VAHSDKSGS
+334 VAHSDKSGN

-354 AVTAISVWKTASWFI
+354 AVTAISVWKTASWFV
-369 DFWGAIATKAATRAV
+369 DFWGAIATKAAARAV

-431 SPSLLGGTYKGFT
+431 SPSLLGGTYKGFK
-444 RKDKCFSLIGGL
+444 RKDKCFSLFSRHNL
-456 AGNCNMNR
+456 KR
-464 IAQWA
+464 IAQWQP
-469 VPVVHNLEPWDEEI
+469 PVVHNLEPWDEEI
-483 IGMVES
+483 IGMVKN
-489 ELRKSKVV
+489 ELRKTKVEP
-497 SSSFEYYV
+497 SNFEFYE
-505 KADGGVCITGVENQ
+505 KANNEVCITGLINQ
-519 NESALVIPSTI
+519 GSDSVLAIPTAITI
-530 TVGQNMK
+530 GNNVKM
-537 TVTEIAAGAFG
+537 VTEIAAGAFG
-548 SHMVGINSRNSNTS
+548 NNMIGINSQNNSTS
-562 TYSADSG
+562 TYSGVGSG
-569 VEGVR
+569 VEGIR
-574 TLIIP
+574 TVIIP
-579 AGVRK
+579 DGVRK

-601 ANSSQT
+601 RNTKET
-607 IEFGTEVFAY
+607 IEFGTDVFAY
-617 CSSLG
+617 CSNLQS
-622 GITLPGSP
+622 ITLPGSP

-657 AAAFSGCK
+657 AAAFSGCS
-665 NMAFRTLP
+665 NMYFATLP
-673 DNITEIGEMAFFGC
+673 NDITEIGEMAFFGT
-687 KGNEQL
+687 KGGSLL

-705 AFANIANVQKFYF
+705 AFANVTDTIRFILNNANK
-718 NCDNPNYTLCD
+718 NYMVED

-734 RNCTEIVQYPKKRV
+734 KSGTEIVQYPKGSTDATFTANV
-748 GVMFNSE
+748 SN
-755 TNRPSGSSG
+755 SSG
-764 LVTSIRPYAFYG
+764 NTNTVTSIRPYAFYG

-797 NACNLETITA
+797 NACNLEDITA
-807 YSLKDV
+807 LGLKDV
-813 SYEAFSGTK
+813 SYEAFSGTQ
-822 WLEDKLNNSS
+822 WFEDKLNNSS

-837 NCLLFYNSED
+837 SCLLLYNNTD
-847 KKVLESGEWDETIYY
+847 KTFMDVTDWDCTVYY
-862 IAEQAFASTELE
+862 VAEQAFALSNLE
-874 TIYIPSSIK
+874 TIIVPMWIK
-883 EINDN
+883 GLSDN
-888 AFYNATSLKNVYF
+888 TFFNATSLKNVYF
-901 ESMNS
+901 QWMDETLIES
-906 KLVASLASSDKKI
+906 LSSPGKKI
-919 FGNNSNDLKV
+919 FGNNNKNLKV
-929 FLLQNNFSQFSDSEE
+929 FLPQKDLPRFPDDEE
-944 NAFAGIRKE
+944 NALTGIQKE
-953 LFTRSFTL
+953 LYRNTFTL
-961 ELYNGTNEVDK
+961 EFYNGTTEVSQVTIKYGDTYSFGQEGY
-972 ITINYGD
+972 TINGTSYD
-979 IFYFAQGWYAINRT
+979 
-993 GYNYTDTD
+993 YTNNS
-1001 IMNTC
+1001 IMNVC
-1006 FYNGMQSDLIVG
+1006 FYDGIQSDLVVG
-1018 GVTVATF
+1018 GVTVAMF

-1031 DGELFKDGTWNGI
+1031 DGEPFTEGTWKGI
-1044 GLTAVTRLYA
+1044 GLTAVTKLYA
-1054 DWTPRE
+1054 DWTPTE

-1073 TTVNFSRFDP
+1073 TTVNFSRFDS
-1083 LQLPSPSKAG
+1083 LRLPSPSKAG

-1167 GYPVLSE
+1167 GYPVFSE

-1213 KNMSD
+1213 KNMSG
-1218 DYSRVADIS
+1218 DYSRVADIG

-1233 IDVGSLSY
+1233 IDAESLNRTANMCSD
-1241 TVNSGLE
+1241 

>member
-1 MRKKNCFVSAII
+1 MKKKIICITLAVVMSVFACYFVG
-13 ALVMCFCAMY
+13 
-23 SFCTIVVKADILPSA
+23 TIVVKADEMPSI
-38 ETVFNETNTYNL
+38 ETIFNATNTYNL
-50 NGSINHIT
+50 NGSVT
-58 DKKEYSKM
+58 KETSFEKYHEEK
-66 GYSEPQYSFKF
+66 GYDNPQYEFNF
-77 DMSDKNGNTTTN
+77 DMSSKNNNQTTSF
-89 IPYVTV
+89 PYVTV
-95 FTHGYNSSAS
+95 FTHGYNSRAK
-105 DWMNN
+105 DWCNN
-110 AEYIDNG
+110 AKSLTEDNTKKDLKFLYTT
-117 SKFDLTYNEHSMVSK
+117 SSMVYKVAANVFSSNTLIIRATVKKESDITPFFDLAFER
-132 VVELYGLDNTVL
+132 VELDL
-144 LIADMENFDSFK
+144 LEGELPQKSIENICSEIANKHLIVIFEGYDPS
-156 LKRYVLERERERG
+156 
-169 SIIKNGEED
+169 SSNG
-178 FNIRE
+178 NM
-183 QKFGKQYVIVFDSFW
+183 
-198 NRYKASND
+198 
-206 SNNNLYYQFNY
+206 YYQFNY
-217 MLSHVLYDI
+217 MLSSILYKLKDNYGG
-226 KQIDPAHR
+226 K

-284 IMEGDGLKDITDEA
+284 IMKGDGLKDITDEA

-334 VAHSDKSGS
+334 VAHSDKSGN

-354 AVTAISVWKTASWFI
+354 AVTAISVWKTTSWFV

-404 TDEIT
+404 TNEIT

-431 SPSLLGGTYKGFT
+431 SPSLLGGTYKGFK
-444 RKDKCFSLIGGL
+444 RKDKCFSLF
-456 AGNCNMNR
+456 GNYKLDR
-464 IAQWA
+464 IAQWQP
-469 VPVVHNLEPWDEEI
+469 PVVHNLEPWDEDI
-483 IGMVES
+483 IEMVKN
-489 ELRKSKVV
+489 ELRKTKVEP
-497 SSSFEYYV
+497 SNFEFYE
-505 KADGGVCITGVENQ
+505 KANSEVCITGLINQ
-519 NESALVIPSTI
+519 GSDSVLAIPTAITI
-530 TVGQNMK
+530 GREVKM
-537 TVTEIAAGAFG
+537 VTEIAAGAFG
-548 SHMVGINSRNSNTS
+548 NNMIGINSQNNSTS
-562 TYSADSG
+562 TYSSVSSG

-574 TLIIP
+574 TVIIP
-579 AGVRK
+579 DGVRK

-601 ANSSQT
+601 RNTKET
-607 IEFGTEVFAY
+607 IEFGTDVFAY
-617 CSSLG
+617 CSNLQS
-622 GITLPGSP
+622 ITLPGSP

-657 AAAFSGCK
+657 AAAFSGCS
-665 NMAFRTLP
+665 NMYFATLP
-673 DNITEIGEMAFFGC
+673 NDITEIGEMAFFGT
-687 KGNEQL
+687 KGGSL
-693 LLPSAIEKIGDG
+693 LRLPSAIEKIGDG
-705 AFANIANVQKFYF
+705 AFANVTDTIRFILNNANK
-718 NCDNPNYTLCD
+718 NYMVED

-734 RNCTEIVQYPKKRV
+734 KSGTEIVQYPKGSTDATFTANV
-748 GVMFNSE
+748 SN
-755 TNRPSGSSG
+755 SSG
-764 LVTSIRPYAFYG
+764 NTNTVTSIRPYAFYG

-807 YSLKDV
+807 QWLKDV

-822 WLEDKLNNSS
+822 WFENEWNNESNNS
-832 QVVLS
+832 QIVLS
-837 NCLLFYNSED
+837 NCLLLYTDTEKDVMELRDWRST
-847 KKVLESGEWDETIYY
+847 VYY
-862 IAEQAFASTELE
+862 IAEQAFASTQLE
-874 TIYIPSSIK
+874 TIYMPLLTEGIS
-883 EINDN
+883 EN

-901 ESMNS
+901 EWMTDN
-906 KLVASLASSDKKI
+906 LVESLSSPGKKI

-929 FLLQNNFSQFSDSEE
+929 FLPQNNLSQFSDSEE

-961 ELYNGTNEVDK
+961 ELYNGTNEVSQVT
-972 ITINYGD
+972 IRYGETYSFGQEGYTINGTSYD
-979 IFYFAQGWYAINRT
+979 
-993 GYNYTDTD
+993 YTNNS
-1001 IMNTC
+1001 IMNVC
-1006 FYNGMQSDLIVG
+1006 FYDGIQSDLVVS

-1031 DGELFKDGTWNGI
+1031 DGEAFTEGTWNGI

-1054 DWTPRE
+1054 DWTPTE
-1060 FTATLINESAGTQ
+1060 FTATLIDELNNTNETETFTYFTSA
-1073 TTVNFSRFDP
+1073 N
-1083 LQLPSPSKAG
+1083 LPSPWKEDYKFRAWVDSEGNEYKLTY
-1093 FDFIGWDDGSGRTY
+1093 SGV
-1107 KGSYPYLKNVTLT
+1107 GDIILT
-1120 AVFDH
+1120 AVYDR
-1125 IYTLGLV
+1125 IYILGLT
-1132 SNVNYHYNERIRGV
+1132 SKFNYPYNKRFRGI
-1146 AGTVVVL
+1146 AGTVVIL
-1153 PQFYEGEYYVVSWG
+1153 PEYFVGNYYVVSWSG
-1167 GYPVLSE
+1167 HPVLSR
-1174 YTITKNEVLRAFWNK
+1174 YIITKTEVLVAYWNE
-1189 YMINKTDPELETM
+1189 YILEGVDPELETM

-1213 KNMSD
+1213 KNMSG
-1218 DYSRVADIS
+1218 DYSRVADIG

-1241 TVNSGLE
+1241 TVNSGLA

>member
-1 MRKKNCFVSAII
+1 MKKKIICITLAVVMSVFACYFVG
-13 ALVMCFCAMY
+13 
-23 SFCTIVVKADILPSA
+23 TIVVKADEMPSI
-38 ETVFNETNTYNL
+38 ETIFNATNTYNL
-50 NGSINHIT
+50 NGSVT
-58 DKKEYSKM
+58 KETSFEKFHEEKGYDNPQYEFNFDMYSKNNN
-66 GYSEPQYSFKF
+66 Q
-77 DMSDKNGNTTTN
+77 TTAY
-89 IPYVTV
+89 PYVTV
-95 FTHGYNSSAS
+95 FTHGYNSRAK
-105 DWMNN
+105 DWCNN
-110 AEYIDNG
+110 AESLTEDNTWKDL
-117 SKFDLTYNEHSMVSK
+117 KFLYTMSSMVYK
-132 VVELYGLDNTVL
+132 VTANVFSNNAVIIRATVDEESNTKPYFNLLLEKVELGVSEDALPKIN
-144 LIADMENFDSFK
+144 I
-156 LKRYVLERERERG
+156 
-169 SIIKNGEED
+169 EEICSVVA
-178 FNIRE
+178 N
-183 QKFGKQYVIVFDSFW
+183 KHLVVIFEGHNPSS
-198 NRYKASND
+198 SNV
-206 SNNNLYYQFNY
+206 NMYYQFNY
-217 MLSHVLYDI
+217 MLSSILYKLKDNYGGKI
-226 KQIDPAHR
+226 S
-234 IPKVNLIGHSR
+234 KVNLIGHSR

-284 IMEGDGLKDITDEA
+284 IMKGDGLKDITDEA

-334 VAHSDKSGS
+334 VAHSDKSGN

-354 AVTAISVWKTASWFI
+354 AVTAISVWKTASWFV

-404 TDEIT
+404 TNEIT

-431 SPSLLGGTYKGFT
+431 SPSLLGGTYKGFK
-444 RKDKCFSLIGGL
+444 RKDKCFSLFSRHNL
-456 AGNCNMNR
+456 KR
-464 IAQWA
+464 IAQWQP
-469 VPVVHNLEPWDEEI
+469 PVVHNLEPWDEEI
-483 IGMVES
+483 IGMVKN
-489 ELRKSKVV
+489 ELRKTKVEP
-497 SSSFEYYV
+497 SNFEFYE
-505 KADGGVCITGVENQ
+505 KANNEVCITGVINQ
-519 NESALVIPSTI
+519 GDDSVLAIPTAITI
-530 TVGQNMK
+530 GREVKM
-537 TVTEIAAGAFG
+537 VTEIAAGAFG
-548 SHMVGINSRNSNTS
+548 NNMIGINSQNNSVS
-562 TYSADSG
+562 TYSSVSSG

-574 TLIIP
+574 TVIIP
-579 AGVRK
+579 DGVRK

-601 ANSSQT
+601 RNTKET
-607 IEFGTEVFAY
+607 IEFGTDVFAY
-617 CSSLG
+617 CSNLQS
-622 GITLPGSP
+622 ITLPGSP
-630 TEIPAGM
+630 TEISAGM
-637 FKDCVSLTNM
+637 FKDCVSLANM

-657 AAAFSGCK
+657 AAAFSGCS
-665 NMAFRTLP
+665 NMYFATLP
-673 DNITEIGEMAFFGC
+673 NDITEIGEMAFFGT
-687 KGNEQL
+687 KGGSLL

-705 AFANIANVQKFYF
+705 AFANVTDTIRFILNDANKKYMVE
-718 NCDNPNYTLCD
+718 D

-734 RNCTEIVQYPKKRV
+734 KSGTEIVQYPKGSTDATFTANV
-748 GVMFNSE
+748 SN
-755 TNRPSGSSG
+755 SSG
-764 LVTSIRPYAFYG
+764 NTNTVTSIRPYAFYG

-807 YSLKDV
+807 QWLKDV

-822 WLEDKLNNSS
+822 WFENEWNNESNNS
-832 QVVLS
+832 QIVLS
-837 NCLLFYNSED
+837 NCLLLYTDTEKDVMELRDWRST
-847 KKVLESGEWDETIYY
+847 VYY
-862 IAEQAFASTELE
+862 IAEQAFASTQLE
-874 TIYIPSSIK
+874 TIYMPLLTEGIS
-883 EINDN
+883 EN

-901 ESMNS
+901 EWMTDN
-906 KLVASLASSDKKI
+906 LVESLSSPGKKI

-929 FLLQNNFSQFSDSEE
+929 FLPQNNLSQFSSSEE

-961 ELYNGTNEVDK
+961 ELYNGTNEVSQVT
-972 ITINYGD
+972 IRYGETYSFGQEGYTINGTSYD
-979 IFYFAQGWYAINRT
+979 
-993 GYNYTDTD
+993 YTNNS
-1001 IMNTC
+1001 IMNVC
-1006 FYNGMQSDLIVG
+1006 FYDGIQSDLVVS

-1031 DGELFKDGTWNGI
+1031 DGEAFTEGTWKGI

-1213 KNMSD
+1213 KNMSC
-1218 DYSRVADIS
+1218 DYSRVADIG

-1241 TVNSGLE
+1241 MVNSGLA
-1248 DCCFVGRKEWVFI
+1248 DCCFVGHKEWVFI